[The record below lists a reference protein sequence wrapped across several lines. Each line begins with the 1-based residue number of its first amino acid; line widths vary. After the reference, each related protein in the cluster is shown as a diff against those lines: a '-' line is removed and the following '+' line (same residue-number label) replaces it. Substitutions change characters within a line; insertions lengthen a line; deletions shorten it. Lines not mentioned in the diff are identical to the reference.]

1 MRAPS
6 ASVYQASR
14 NLSVRCV
21 LTSCKLGPG
30 YRLPAPNERSTRPCP
45 RIKAVL
51 RSRYEANGPSPSY
64 RTRREVRALPI
75 VHDEF
80 RPAIPR
86 RVARQHCP
94 SPLHRRSQ
102 NKSIALANGR
112 NYHRLVSSLLTVC
125 LNRGDNPNSYLVPIV
140 ITLPLSTVFGFLN

>member
-1 MRAPS
+1 MKNMRAPS
-6 ASVYQASR
+6 ACVFQALR

-21 LTSCKLGPG
+21 LTSCKLRPG
-30 YRLPAPNERSTRPCP
+30 YRLPASNECYTRPCP
-45 RIKAVL
+45 RIKAAF
-51 RSRYEANGPSPSY
+51 RHRCEANGPSPSCT
-64 RTRREVRALPI
+64 TRREVRALPI

-125 LNRGDNPNSYLVPIV
+125 LSRGDNPKPVGTS
-140 ITLPLSTVFGFLN
+140 STY